1 MVLILKNS
9 LYNHSVEIAILES
22 LCIYLSITD
31 RIFFFPPLKAHSDDE
46 VFGRGLDALVQLSA
60 VVGPSLNDHL
70 KHLLTNV
77 SFECCSKKS
86 SVFLWYFC

>member
-1 MVLILKNS
+1 MG
-9 LYNHSVEIAILES
+9 
-22 LCIYLSITD
+22 
-31 RIFFFPPLKAHSDDE
+31 FFFPPLEAHSDDE

-77 SFECCSKKS
+77 CFYCYSKI
-86 SVFLWYFC
+86 